1 MIKYSIKLLS
11 LAVLSGFL
19 FSCNN
24 ESNEETAAKERAEL
38 LKDPE
43 GVKPAT
49 PDLLATV
56 PFKKLPVTDST
67 SFDNFNREDKLSDK
81 LVSKLQLKSLDPN
94 FKSFHSRYRI
104 ALSNDVD
111 MMVVTAT
118 AEHEM
123 KTFLISYSKRDYKL
137 IDKIQIAYDEIAE
150 SAFSAIGKI
159 SKEEVVV
166 KNYNYMGDEPVI
178 EVKKYKIEQSGKFV
192 LIKG

>member
-1 MIKYSIKLLS
+1 MNKISIKLLS
-11 LAVLSGFL
+11 LAILSGCF
-19 FSCNN
+19 FSCSN
-24 ESNEETAAKERAEL
+24 ESNKDAEAKQRAEL

-43 GVKPAT
+43 GVKPSK

-67 SFDNFNREDKLSDK
+67 SFDNFNGEDKLSPK
-81 LVSKLQLKSLDPN
+81 LVSKLQLKSIDPN

-111 MMVVTAT
+111 MMVVTLS
-118 AEHEM
+118 AENEM
-123 KTFLISYSKRDYKL
+123 KTFLISYSKKDYQL
-137 IDKIQIAYDEIAE
+137 IDKVQIAYDEIAE

-159 SKEEVVV
+159 SNKEVVV

-178 EVKKYKIEQSGKFV
+178 EVKKYKIEQSGKFTP
-192 LIKG
+192 IKN